1 MDKIISEII
10 IGAVILSLLIS
21 IIPIYRKSAALL
33 SSAGETIDLN
43 ENIKEVAFG
52 RLPSKGDIVSSRYL
66 LELLSYI
73 KENFSMKISVEFSDK
88 MYIFKNDSKLDSLRV
103 IEEDMLFEVKLSE
116 LKESDLDMHLVLYKN
131 VENIAKAT

>member
-43 ENIKEVAFG
+43 ENIKE
-52 RLPSKGDIVSSRYL
+52 
-66 LELLSYI
+66 
-73 KENFSMKISVEFSDK
+73 
-88 MYIFKNDSKLDSLRV
+88 
-103 IEEDMLFEVKLSE
+103 
-116 LKESDLDMHLVLYKN
+116 
-131 VENIAKAT
+131 